1 MSLYTDFAEIW
12 SPPGF
17 IYALGYSLVLAVML
31 LHEKSAGGA
40 KRKWLAGSFFWLFTS
55 VLMELTGG
63 SDGLVFVL
71 TMLAIFAAMA
81 VCLYIVTRDRTRALF
96 LAVKTFICGE
106 FAASFCWQ
114 IYYLTALYH
123 PQFRTVLWLNV
134 FMFGIYAILV
144 SILWQLERWL
154 RRGGV
159 VVCYTPRDVA
169 VAIVVGLSIYVVSNL
184 SYVTRNS
191 LFSGTQSR
199 DLFAIH
205 TLADMTGVS
214 LLFLMQFQLREL
226 QTRLEKNALQ
236 GLMQTQ
242 YQAYQLSQESI
253 ELVNRKY
260 HDLKHQIAL
269 LREQGLSA
277 KSEAQLSEMEREI
290 KQFEAQYH
298 TGNAVLDTVLTS
310 KGLLCQGRGIE
321 LKCIADGKA
330 LAMMDEMEIA
340 ALFGN
345 MLDNAIESVERV
357 EDPAQRLIRLYV
369 AAENGFLRI
378 RMENTCAETLR
389 FEDGLPLTTKDDARF
404 HGFGMKS
411 MRRTVEKYGGSLVA
425 EQEDNWFSLK
435 ILIPLEQGA

>member
-40 KRKWLAGSFFWLFTS
+40 KRKWLAGFFFWLFSS
-55 VLMELTGG
+55 VLMELTSG
-63 SDGLVFVL
+63 STGAVFIL
-71 TMLAIFAAMA
+71 TMLAVFAAMA
-81 VCLYIVTRDRTRALF
+81 VCLYIVTRDRTRSLF
-96 LAVKTFICGE
+96 LAVKIFICGE
-106 FAASFCWQ
+106 CVASLCWQ
-114 IYYLTALYH
+114 VYYLAALFH
-123 PQFRTVLWLNV
+123 PYFRTVLWLNV
-134 FMFGIYAILV
+134 FMFGGYAILV
-144 SILWQLERWL
+144 PCIWLLERRL
-154 RRGGV
+154 RRGGIV
-159 VVCYTPRDVA
+159 FSYTWHDCTAA
-169 VAIVVGLSIYVVSNL
+169 VLIGLTVYVISNL
-184 SYVTRNS
+184 SYISSAS
-191 LFSGTQSR
+191 LFSGTQGR
-199 DLFAIH
+199 DVFAIH
-205 TLADMTGVS
+205 TLVDMTGVS
-214 LLFLMQFQLREL
+214 LLYLMQFQLREL
-226 QTRLEKNALQ
+226 QGRLEKNALQ

-269 LREQGLSA
+269 LREQGLSPKGEA
-277 KSEAQLSEMEREI
+277 KLSEMEREI

-298 TGNAVLDTVLTS
+298 TGNPVLDTVLTGKS
-310 KGLLCQGRGIE
+310 LLCQGRGIE

-357 EDPAQRLIRLYV
+357 EDPSERLIRLYV

-378 RMENTCAETLR
+378 RMENTCAKKLR

-425 EQEDNWFSLK
+425 EQDENWFSLK
-435 ILIPLEQGA
+435 ILIPLTSQ